1 MRRDEVTLIA
11 GAMLSRLT
19 GFARDAAFAWLLGG
33 GATADALA
41 AALRLPFLARRLF
54 GEGTLSLTLATACG
68 RQAKAARAA
77 LARAVTRRLAGG
89 VCLVTLIVMVFAPR
103 IVALFAP
110 GLGERPEVLD
120 QAATLFR
127 ITAPYLIFVTLAAG
141 RMAALH
147 SRQRFLLPALAPAA
161 FNVVTLAFAGAAC
174 LLVSS
179 SGMSEG
185 DAGLAACWL
194 AGGVL
199 AGGVCQW
206 LMQRAEPER
215 LASDRAGCA
224 RVDPAVVRAVLGR
237 IPVGIFG
244 AAMPQLAFVAAAGLA
259 SFLPGG
265 HLAALFYAER
275 LLEFPLGVLGAA
287 VGMAAAPRL
296 TELIRREEE
305 GGQAS
310 APDGTGGPAAQG
322 HAALG
327 REVRRAVSLTLALNL
342 PAAAGLMAVCDPL
355 VAFVFGRGAFS
366 AEAVDM
372 TALALCAYAPGLPA
386 YALSRPLLAACHA
399 LEDTATPAR
408 ATATG
413 LGVVLAIGLVLLFPA
428 IFGQMGD
435 RAGEC
440 LPQAVQAAI
449 PSTLADVVRAN
460 AALVPPLAVS
470 FGVWIYAILL
480 WRGLTRTLRASSG
493 KDAHGFAPAV
503 AALFWEGTGAVCVF
517 GAAWGLARLCA
528 DRGWAPASTLCLG
541 VPAGMAVYAVI
552 LFFGNRAL
560 FVGLLSDIR
569 EKRRPRPGVSS

>member
-161 FNVVTLAFAGAAC
+161 FNVVTLAFAGAGC
-174 LLVSS
+174 LLVAS

-322 HAALG
+322 HAALV

-470 FGVWIYAILL
+470 FGVWIYAVA
-480 WRGLTRTLRASSG
+480 GP
-493 KDAHGFAPAV
+493 DADAPG
-503 AALFWEGTGAVCVF
+503 ES
-517 GAAWGLARLCA
+517 R
-528 DRGWAPASTLCLG
+528 
-541 VPAGMAVYAVI
+541 
-552 LFFGNRAL
+552 
-560 FVGLLSDIR
+560 
-569 EKRRPRPGVSS
+569 